1 MVLKGSFSGP
11 EEGCAGRSGL
21 ARIAANEWSVKG
33 GAAMQVYDTQHIR
46 NVILMGHG
54 GVGKTSLSEAA
65 LFVSG
70 ATNRLGSVE
79 DGNTTSDFDED
90 EHRRKF
96 SINMTVIPIEWE
108 GHKINLIDTPGYAD
122 FVSEVVSA
130 SAAAD
135 VALVVVDA
143 VAGPEV
149 GTDRVWQ
156 IADRRAMPRMIVINR
171 MDRENANFEAV
182 LEACQGRWGHRVA
195 PLQLPIGSHHSFQGV
210 IDLLAMKAYM
220 GPEANE
226 AEVPA
231 ASQEEAERL
240 RASLIETIVEN
251 DDLLMDKYFS
261 DQPLSREELNSVLH
275 KAVARGQVVP
285 VLVASAREL
294 SGVRRMLQRLV
305 EVAPA
310 PDEVPAPKSEDG
322 VEIRVDASAPLA
334 IQVFKTA
341 ADPFVGKLSYLR
353 VHSGVLV
360 PESVHNVNKGLEERV
375 GAVAVAR
382 GNHQEQVPQLQAGD
396 IGVVTKLSHTTTGD
410 TLSMKGQELRLPEIV
425 FPSPVYSMAVHPTSK
440 AGVDKLGP
448 SLHRLLEEDPGLR
461 LTREAGTNETI
472 LSGLGDAHLE
482 VTVERLRHKFHVD
495 VELTTPRV
503 PYRETIAGKGQ
514 ADYTHKK
521 QTGGHGQYARVAIEV
536 NPLGRGEGL
545 KFSEKIYGGA
555 VPREFVPAVDKGI
568 HETAREGVVAG
579 YELTDCEVVLTD
591 GKHHPV
597 DSSEMAFKLAASQ
610 ALKEAVA
617 AAAPTLLEP
626 VMRIRIMAPED
637 HAGDVVSDL
646 NTKRARIHGITPDG
660 AMSIVDAEVPLAEV
674 QHYAA
679 DLRSLTQGRGAF
691 ELDFDHYGEV
701 PSHIAQRVI
710 ADAKAAH
717 ENHGH

>member
-1 MVLKGSFSGP
+1 
-11 EEGCAGRSGL
+11 
-21 ARIAANEWSVKG
+21 
-33 GAAMQVYDTQHIR
+33 MQVYDTQHIR

-54 GVGKTSLSEAA
+54 SVGKTSLSEAA

-70 ATNRLGSVE
+70 ATTRLGSVE

-90 EHRRKF
+90 EHKRKF
-96 SINMTVIPIEWE
+96 SINMTVIPVEWE
-108 GHKINLIDTPGYAD
+108 DHKINFIDTPGYAD

-130 SAAAD
+130 AAAAD
-135 VALVVVDA
+135 AALVIVDA
-143 VAGPEV
+143 VSGPEV

-182 LEACQGRWGHRVA
+182 LEACQRRWGHRVA
-195 PLQLPIGSHHSFQGV
+195 PLQLPIGSHYSFSGV
-210 IDLLAMKAYM
+210 VDLLAMKAFL
-220 GPEANE
+220 GPDATEAD
-226 AEVPA
+226 VPA
-231 ASQEEAERL
+231 ESMEEAETL

-251 DDLLMDKYFS
+251 DDELMDKYFS
-261 DQPLSREELNSVLH
+261 DQALTREELNSVLH

-285 VLVASAREL
+285 VLVTSAREL
-294 SGVRRMLQRLV
+294 SGVRRLLHRLV
-305 EVAPA
+305 EVAPSPAEVQA
-310 PDEVPAPKSEDG
+310 PQAEDG
-322 VEIRVDASAPLA
+322 TLIQVDANAPLVV
-334 IQVFKTA
+334 QVFKTA

-353 VHSGVLV
+353 VHSGTLV
-360 PESVHNVNKGLEERV
+360 PESVHNVSKGLEERV
-375 GAVAVAR
+375 GSVAVAK
-382 GNHQEQVPQLQAGD
+382 GNHQEQVPELHAGD
-396 IGVVTKLSHTTTGD
+396 IGVVTKLAHTTTGD
-410 TLSMKGQELRLPEIV
+410 TLALKGNEVRLPDIV
-425 FPSPVYSMAVHPTSK
+425 FPNPVFSMAVHPTSK

-448 SLHRLLEEDPGLR
+448 SLQRLLEEDPGLR
-461 LTREAGTNETI
+461 LARDPGTNETL

-482 VTVERLRHKFHVD
+482 VTVERLRQKFHVD

-503 PYRETIAGKGQ
+503 PYRETVGKKGT

-536 NPLGRGEGL
+536 NPLGRGDGL
-545 KFSEKIYGGA
+545 RFSEKIYGGS

-568 HETAREGVVAG
+568 HETAKEGVVAG

-597 DSSEMAFKLAASQ
+597 DSSEMSFKLAASQ

-617 AAAPTLLEP
+617 DASPTLLEP

-679 DLRSLTQGRGAF
+679 DLRSLTQGRGGF

-701 PSHIAQRVI
+701 PSHIAQKVI
-710 ADAKAAH
+710 SDVKAAQ
-717 ENHGH
+717 ETHGH

>member
-1 MVLKGSFSGP
+1 
-11 EEGCAGRSGL
+11 
-21 ARIAANEWSVKG
+21 
-33 GAAMQVYDTQHIR
+33 MQVYDTQHIR

-70 ATNRLGSVE
+70 ATTRLGSVE

-90 EHRRKF
+90 EHKRKF
-96 SINMTVIPIEWE
+96 SINMTVIPVEWE
-108 GHKINLIDTPGYAD
+108 DHKINFIDTPGYAD
-122 FVSEVVSA
+122 FISEVVSA
-130 SAAAD
+130 STAAD
-135 VALVVVDA
+135 AALVVVDA

-149 GTDRVWQ
+149 GTDRTWQ
-156 IADRRAMPRMIVINR
+156 IADRRSLPRMIVINR
-171 MDRENANFEAV
+171 MDRENADFEGV
-182 LEACQGRWGHRVA
+182 LAACQRRWGHRVA
-195 PLQLPIGSHHSFQGV
+195 PLQLPIGAHHSFEGV

-220 GPEANE
+220 GPDAAEADVPEDSRAE
-226 AEVPA
+226 AET
-231 ASQEEAERL
+231 L

-251 DDLLMDKYFS
+251 DDVLMDKYFS
-261 DQPLSREELNSVLH
+261 DQALTREELNSVLH

-285 VLVASAREL
+285 VLVTSAREL
-294 SGVRRMLQRLV
+294 SGIRRMLHRLV
-305 EVAPA
+305 EVAPS
-310 PDEVPAPKSEDG
+310 PGEVPAPKSEGG
-322 VEIRVDASAPLA
+322 VELAVDASAPLT
-334 IQVFKTA
+334 IQVFKTS
-341 ADPFVGKLSYLR
+341 ADPFVGRLSYLR
-353 VHSGVLV
+353 VHSGTLV
-360 PESVHNVNKGLEERV
+360 PESVHNVTKDLEERV
-375 GAVAVAR
+375 AAVAVPR
-382 GNHQEQVPQLQAGD
+382 GSHQEQVPELHAGD
-396 IGVVTKLSHTTTGD
+396 IGVVTKLAHTTTGD
-410 TLSMKGQELRLPEIV
+410 TLTLKGHDVQLPEIV
-425 FPSPVYSMAVHPTSK
+425 FPNPVFSMAVHPTSK

-448 SLHRLLEEDPGLR
+448 SLQRLLEEDPGLR
-461 LTREAGTNETI
+461 LTRDAGTNETI
-472 LSGLGDAHLE
+472 LSGLGDAHLD

-503 PYRETIAGKGQ
+503 PYRETVGKKGL

-536 NPLGRGEGL
+536 HPLGRGEGL
-545 KFSEKIYGGA
+545 KFSEKIYGGS

-568 HETAREGVVAG
+568 HEAARDGVVAG
-579 YELTDCEVVLTD
+579 FELTDCEVVLTD

-617 AAAPTLLEP
+617 DAAPTLLEP

-679 DLRSLTQGRGAF
+679 DLRSLTQGRGGF
-691 ELDFDHYGEV
+691 ELEFDHYGEV
-701 PSHIAQRVI
+701 PNQIAQKVI
-710 ADAKAAH
+710 ADGKTADD
-717 ENHGH
+717 NHGHGH